1 MNNMHKI
8 ALGSTLLLFSLTIG
22 IIASAQGFFESEIIL
37 NSFQEPV
44 TITPAGQAGPIT
56 PSQGMALSPGSEVV
70 TEEGASANVA
80 FNCKVNVPAGS
91 GLVVGASGAAECIDG
106 TANIQEADQVVA
118 NPAPCEEPI
127 ATITG
132 GPGVFVNG
140 TPASGPVDLCPG
152 DSVVG
157 QVQIVYGCTVDMGE
171 NSRLQINDYSDCA
184 EGRMAVAA
192 AGSGAVGS
200 GSAAAGGGAAVG
212 GGAAGV
218 GAGTAIVGGALVTSI
233 FVGVANDDDD
243 DDGIDDGGPPSP
255 SQP

>member
-1 MNNMHKI
+1 MSNKHKI
-8 ALGSTLLLFSLTIG
+8 ALGSALLVGSLTVG
-22 IIASAQGFFESEIIL
+22 FTANAQGFFESEIIL

-44 TITPAGQAGPIT
+44 TITPAGQASPIT

-70 TEEGASANVA
+70 TEEGAAANVA

-106 TANIQEADQVVA
+106 TANIQGADQVVA
-118 NPAPCEEPI
+118 NPNPGQCEEPV
-127 ATITG
+127 ATLSG

-140 TPASGPVDLCPG
+140 TPASGPIDLCPG

-157 QVQIVYGCTVDMGE
+157 QVQIVYGCTVAMGE

-184 EGRMAVAA
+184 EGRTAVAA

-200 GSAAAGGGAAVG
+200 GAGASAAGGAGAAGGGLGAV
-212 GGAAGV
+212 AGV
-218 GAGTAIVGGALVTSI
+218 GAAAGIGIAIGI
-233 FVGVANDDDD
+233 ANDDDD
-243 DDGIDDGGPPSP
+243 GEDDGGQPSP
-255 SQP
+255 N